1 MGINI
6 KTLDYKV
13 KELKAGDLLGIE
25 EFLLQDVTRCVQ
37 ATAISECEIQ
47 YIDIQDFLES
57 KSIYFNSFSF
67 LKRRRRDHS

>member
-1 MGINI
+1 MAINI

-13 KELKAGDLLGIE
+13 KEIKAGELLGIE

-37 ATAISECEIQ
+37 ATALSECELQ

-57 KSIYFNSFSF
+57 KGTNN
-67 LKRRRRDHS
+67 

>member
-6 KTLDYKV
+6 KILDYKMR
-13 KELKAGDLLGIE
+13 ELKAGDLLGIE

-37 ATAISECEIQ
+37 AMAISECEIQ

-57 KSIYFNSFSF
+57 NNHPSLVNRFSI
-67 LKRRRRDHS
+67 L

>member
-13 KELKAGDLLGIE
+13 KELKAGELLGIE

-37 ATAISECEIQ
+37 AKAILECEIQ